1 MSRGD
6 GRGSEYRFADGD
18 EESEDIGYGGGGGRK
33 KYDDDDEDEGGW
45 ATHRETDDLWDSTE
59 DLDEDEEAVEGATA
73 EVVEGEEEE
82 DAFGR
87 APAPR
92 AAKTAPAPKAAVATK
107 APAKPAPAPKA
118 AKKAKPAKAAKK
130 AVKKAAKK
138 PAKKT
143 AKKSAKKGKPA
154 KKKGRR

>member
-6 GRGSEYRFADGD
+6 GGLEYRFADGD
-18 EESEDIGYGGGGGRK
+18 EEAEDIGYGGGGGGRQ
-33 KYDDDDEDEGGW
+33 KYDDDEEDEGGW

-59 DLDEDEEAVEGATA
+59 DLDEDEEAVEGAAPEVA
-73 EVVEGEEEE
+73 EAEEEE

-92 AAKTAPAPKAAVATK
+92 APKSAPAPKPA
-107 APAKPAPAPKA
+107 AKPVAV
-118 AKKAKPAKAAKK
+118 AKPAKK
-130 AVKKAAKK
+130 AAAKK
-138 PAKKT
+138 PAKKASKP
-143 AKKSAKKGKPA
+143 AKKAKKANKPA

>member
-18 EESEDIGYGGGGGRK
+18 EESEDIGYGGGGGARK

-59 DLDEDEEAVEGATA
+59 DLDEDEEAVEGAA
-73 EVVEGEEEE
+73 VEPAEGEEEE

-92 AAKTAPAPKAAVATK
+92 AAKTASAPKPAATKAPPTPAPKA
-107 APAKPAPAPKA
+107 A
-118 AKKAKPAKAAKK
+118 AKKAKPAKKAA
-130 AVKKAAKK
+130 KKAAKK
-138 PAKKT
+138 PAKKA
-143 AKKSAKKGKPA
+143 AKKSAKKAKPA